1 VRGGGR
7 WRGKLTEGEGAV
19 AKAELRSGVGRR
31 RMWHTGID
39 IEMVDVASVLRLVEA
54 KPLRVSP
61 GR

>member
-1 VRGGGR
+1 MRGGGR

-39 IEMVDVASVLRLVEA
+39 IEMVDVDGVRMFT
-54 KPLRVSP
+54 
-61 GR
+61 